1 MTDSSSTHTT
11 RTSLTRYLFDAA
23 RYYLGGRRTL
33 IALASIAVV
42 AGLAFNWSWL
52 VAAGIAPVLVAA
64 LPCAAM
70 CALGLCMSR
79 MGGRSCAQDAA
90 RGEAAPSSS
99 PEDTV
104 PTPPV
109 DDLWPGITAH
119 GHDGVPVT
127 ALSHDLQPQALDE
140 RRTTDA

>member
-1 MTDSSSTHTT
+1 MTDSSPTHTT

-23 RYYLGGRRTL
+23 RYYLSGRRTL

-79 MGGRSCAQDAA
+79 MGGRSCSQDTA
-90 RGEAAPSSS
+90 RDQDTPTGSPDDDVSTPAVTMSSEA
-99 PEDTV
+99 
-104 PTPPV
+104 
-109 DDLWPGITAH
+109 
-119 GHDGVPVT
+119 
-127 ALSHDLQPQALDE
+127 QPQTPEE
-140 RRTTDA
+140 RRTSDA